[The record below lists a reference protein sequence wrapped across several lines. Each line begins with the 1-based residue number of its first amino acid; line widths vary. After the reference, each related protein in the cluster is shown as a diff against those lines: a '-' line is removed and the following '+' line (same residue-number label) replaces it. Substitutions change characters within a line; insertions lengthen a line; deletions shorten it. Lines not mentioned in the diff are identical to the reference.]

1 MSLLGLCRG
10 MLPGLA
16 GLAVACLA
24 ALSSAQSSPRVIA
37 LEPANE
43 SCEVDAATTTKL
55 VARFDQDMDT
65 SGWSLIG
72 GGETFPKVTGG
83 PRWRDARTLEIDVE
97 LRPGQPYRM
106 ALNNAR
112 AQRFRSKAGLALPS
126 TSWIFDTLADPRPA
140 AEEQRERNVRALREA
155 RAAIDTLYSYRDL
168 RIANWDAL
176 WTDREPE
183 LLARASDLAFAQQLS
198 RALAPTRDV
207 HVYLR
212 HGERI
217 FAVHVRETPSDFDF
231 AAVQKLL
238 DPKPIGKRAAVARTQ
253 DRIGYLLI
261 STWTSDLDLSAVET
275 ALDGLM
281 GMRAIILDVRPNSG
295 GNEILAR
302 QVASR
307 FVATRADY
315 SFHRTRDT
323 NAESGFGPIQAR
335 SIEPH
340 SEPQK
345 RYTGKLVVLIGPTVM
360 SSNESFVRMLQHAG
374 DCTLVGRRTFGSS
387 GNPKPAELSNGTIL
401 VLPSWQE
408 VTADGTVIEGLGV
421 EPDIAVAADAIA
433 TPTSDPVLERAL
445 ELLRD

>member
-1 MSLLGLCRG
+1 MIAAS
-10 MLPGLA
+10 A
-16 GLAVACLA
+16 GLAAACFATLI
-24 ALSSAQSSPRVIA
+24 SAQSTPRV
-37 LEPANE
+37 LSMEPPHD
-43 SCEVDAATTTKL
+43 SCEVDASTTTKL

-65 SGWSLIG
+65 SGWSMIG

-83 PRWRDARTLEIDVE
+83 PRWRDARTLEIEVE
-97 LRPGQPYRM
+97 LRPGQAYRM

-112 AQRFRSKAGLALPS
+112 AQRFRSREGIALPS
-126 TSWIFDTLADPRPA
+126 TPWIFDTLPHPRPT
-140 AEEQRERNVRALREA
+140 AEEQRERNARALREA
-155 RAAIDTLYSYRDL
+155 RVAIDTLYSYRDL

-176 WTDREPE
+176 WQDREPE

-212 HGERI
+212 HGDRL
-217 FAVHVRETPSDFDF
+217 FAVHVRDTPNDFDY

-238 DPKPIGKRAAVARTQ
+238 DPKPVGKRAAVARTQ

-261 STWTSDLDLSAVET
+261 TTWTSDLDLPAVES

-302 QVASR
+302 QIASR
-307 FVATRADY
+307 FVAARADY
-315 SFHRTRDT
+315 SFHRTRDASADT
-323 NAESGFGPIQAR
+323 GFGPIQAR

-340 SEPQK
+340 ADAQK
-345 RYTGKLVVLIGPTVM
+345 RYLGKLVVLIGGTVM
-360 SSNESFVRMLQHAG
+360 SSNESFVRMLRHAA

-387 GNPKPAELSNGTIL
+387 GNPKPTELSNGTIL

-408 VTADGTVIEGLGV
+408 VTADGTVIEGVGV
-421 EPDIAVAADAIA
+421 EPDIAVPADAIA
-433 TPTSDPVLERAL
+433 TVASDPVLERAL
-445 ELLRD
+445 ASLRD